1 MTVSPSWFHEDPS
14 PLDVRGRLLERRV
27 VLVGGHLDDHLATQ
41 VAAELMFL
49 DGTGDDAIELHLSC
63 PDGELTAANAL
74 ADTIDLVGVRVVA
87 RSRGTVGGP
96 ALGPFTAADHRVAS
110 PLSSF
115 HLRNPSVGSTGS
127 ADELA
132 AFAQRHRHEL
142 DALHG
147 RIARATG
154 RSVDDVAAD
163 FSSGAVLDADA
174 ARRAGIVHEVQRG
187 PAPVTRLP
195 AGR

>member
-1 MTVSPSWFHEDPS
+1 LAS
-14 PLDVRGRLLERRV
+14 DVRARLLERRV
-27 VLVGGHLDDHLATQ
+27 VLVGGHLDDRLATE

-49 DGTGDDAIELHLSC
+49 DATGDDDIELHVSC
-63 PDGELTAANAL
+63 PDGDLTAANAL

-87 RSRGTVGGP
+87 RARGTVGGP

-110 PLSSF
+110 ALSAF

-127 ADELA
+127 AEELA
-132 AFAQRHRHEL
+132 SFAQRHRHEL

-154 RSVDDVAAD
+154 RPVDEVAAH
-163 FSSGAVLDADA
+163 FATGAILDADE
-174 ARRAGIVHEVQRG
+174 ARRSGIVHEVQRAA
-187 PAPVTRLP
+187 APVTRLP
-195 AGR
+195 QGR